1 VPISRGTSNVS
12 AADMKKLAP
21 LLKHYKGMPHPFSAC
36 VRDNRKR
43 FGPLTEKYCAVIKDL
58 IEGNTSW
65 RGKKK

>member
-1 VPISRGTSNVS
+1 
-12 AADMKKLAP
+12 MKKLAP